1 MATVARTAASR
12 IGFWLWYVVPVG
24 AILLARPGAGAALYG
39 VYGAARG
46 LAAWGVL
53 LGLGRLLG
61 PEWARW
67 LLAHKPTARRV
78 AAGQLVLLGV
88 ATAVAVGW

>member
-1 MATVARTAASR
+1 MAGFGPT
-12 IGFWLWYVVPVG
+12 IGS
-24 AILLARPGAGAALYG
+24 LLDSARPGAGAALYG

-46 LAAWGVL
+46 LAAWGV
-53 LGLGRLLG
+53 LLG